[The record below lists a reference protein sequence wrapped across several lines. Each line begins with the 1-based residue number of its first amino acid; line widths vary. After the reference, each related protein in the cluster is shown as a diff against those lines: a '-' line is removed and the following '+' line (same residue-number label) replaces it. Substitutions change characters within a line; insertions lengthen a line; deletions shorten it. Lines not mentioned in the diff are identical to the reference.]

1 MMDLEHEFN
10 RSDIDFIL
18 KLIKFIK
25 NNKDINKSNTIS
37 INGYNKEFILNLMSK
52 SIVLNFN
59 NGDFIKLSIL
69 IGASCKNNSI
79 NVEINYK
86 ALEYL
91 EFIEKELSQA

>member
-1 MMDLEHEFN
+1 MMNLEHEFN

-91 EFIEKELSQA
+91 EFIEKELSQV

>member
-86 ALEYL
+86 VLEYL

>member
-1 MMDLEHEFN
+1 MMNLEHEFN

-79 NVEINYK
+79 NIEINYK

-91 EFIEKELSQA
+91 EFIEKELSQV